1 MDCSFSRRKEFR
13 EFDAIISHQTN
24 RKIVNSKCFK
34 MNVVMNKIRGM
45 SSLWGIAIVCILLF
59 AGFSIAYAKKSKGSS
74 SEKQE
79 EVSVAIPEEVFS
91 VVESMSED
99 NKPAVAVVNTSLR
112 DFKNRDVF
120 GWTCNLTIEYKDL
133 ANNGMPS
140 QEEYNLVVN
149 WVTQLDSVIKG
160 DPKHPNALFLA
171 RETFDGMMDVYWQVY
186 DPEPVHQYLQSIIQ
200 GEKYL
205 RELDY
210 RIEKDI
216 QWKKVARFLQDFS
229 KKKKEK

>member
-1 MDCSFSRRKEFR
+1 
-13 EFDAIISHQTN
+13 
-24 RKIVNSKCFK
+24 
-34 MNVVMNKIRGM
+34 MNVVINKIREKNNVR
-45 SSLWGIAIVCILLF
+45 GIAIACLLMFTYFSCI
-59 AGFSIAYAKKSKGSS
+59 YAAKSTEPSYM
-74 SEKQE
+74 ERE
-79 EVSVAIPEEVFS
+79 NVSVAIPEEVFS

-112 DFKNRDVF
+112 DFKDRDVF
-120 GWTCNLTIEYKDL
+120 GWTCSLTIEYKDL

-171 RETFDGMMDVYWQVY
+171 RETFDGMLDVYWQVY

-216 QWKKVARFLQDFS
+216 QWKKVKRFLQDFS

>member
-1 MDCSFSRRKEFR
+1 
-13 EFDAIISHQTN
+13 
-24 RKIVNSKCFK
+24 
-34 MNVVMNKIRGM
+34 MNVVINKIREM
-45 SSLWGIAIVCILLF
+45 SSLWVIAIVCVLLF
-59 AGFSIAYAKKSKGSS
+59 AGFSVAYAKKSKGPS

-112 DFKNRDVF
+112 DFKDRDVF

-133 ANNGMPS
+133 DNNGMPTS
-140 QEEYNLVVN
+140 EEYNLVVN

-160 DPKHPNALFLA
+160 DPEHPNALFLA
-171 RETFDGMMDVYWQVY
+171 RESFDGMMDVYWQVY

-200 GEKYL
+200 GKKYL

-210 RIEKDI
+210 RIEQDV
-216 QWKKVARFLQDFS
+216 QWKKVEWFLQDFS

>member
-1 MDCSFSRRKEFR
+1 
-13 EFDAIISHQTN
+13 
-24 RKIVNSKCFK
+24 
-34 MNVVMNKIRGM
+34 MNVVINKIREM
-45 SSLWGIAIVCILLF
+45 SSLWVIAIVCVLLF
-59 AGFSIAYAKKSKGSS
+59 AGFFVAYAKKSKGPS

-79 EVSVAIPEEVFS
+79 EVGVAIPEEVFS
-91 VVESMSED
+91 VVECMSED

-112 DFKNRDVF
+112 DFKDRDVF
-120 GWTCNLTIEYKDL
+120 GWTCSLTIEYKDL

-160 DPKHPNALFLA
+160 DPEHPNALFLA

-200 GEKYL
+200 GGKYP
-205 RELDY
+205 REMEY
-210 RIEKDI
+210 KIEQDVK
-216 QWKKVARFLQDFS
+216 WKKVEWFLQDFS
-229 KKKKEK
+229 KKKK